1 MKSNKELEI
10 GVCKA
15 SFQSNKALNKIIFS
29 SIVILLPHDA
39 QQNHIPNNIVILF
52 AKAPL
57 PTYQHVYYSMRHNP
71 LNPK

>member
-39 QQNHIPNNIVILF
+39 QQNCYPVC
-52 AKAPL
+52 
-57 PTYQHVYYSMRHNP
+57 
-71 LNPK
+71 